1 MWKRAAVVLLGAVL
15 ICASQA
21 LAIEQPRIVPRSQRI
36 SRPIEQVFRTLKVYF
51 SDAALSQFKLVR
63 ANNLTWT
70 LVAKRSDIDDETWT
84 NWAFCKAP
92 PIAMIYSLKQGD
104 VTVTVHLE
112 RAGND
117 ATFTTVTADFTGTYT
132 LGANEQD
139 IDCISKGALE
149 QQIMTVASGGVGKPG
164 S

>member
-1 MWKRAAVVLLGAVL
+1 MLKRAVVFLLGAVL
-15 ICASQA
+15 ICAGQA

-36 SRPIEQVFRTLKVYF
+36 NRPIEQVFGTLKEYF
-51 SDAALSQFKLVR
+51 SDAAMSQFKLVR
-63 ANNLTWT
+63 SNNLTWT

-92 PIAMIYSLKQGD
+92 PVAMIYSLKQGD

-112 RAGND
+112 RSGNN
-117 ATFTTVTADFTGTYT
+117 ATFTTVTADFQGTYA

-149 QQIMTVASGGVGKPG
+149 QQIMTVASAGAAKPG
-164 S
+164 N

>member
-1 MWKRAAVVLLGAVL
+1 MLKRATVVLLAVL
-15 ICASQA
+15 ICAAQA

-36 SRPIEQVFRTLKVYF
+36 NRPINQVFGTLKEYF
-51 SDAALSQFKLVR
+51 SDAALSGFKLVR
-63 ANNLTWT
+63 SNNLTFT
-70 LVAKRSDIDDETWT
+70 LVATRSDIDDETWT

-112 RAGND
+112 RSGNN
-117 ATFTTVTADFTGTYT
+117 ATFTTVTADFAGTYA

-139 IDCISKGALE
+139 IDCISKGAVE
-149 QQIMTVASGGVGKPG
+149 QQIMTVASGGVAKPG
-164 S
+164 N